1 MAIKKI
7 DHIGIAVKDISAALK
22 FYAEALGLENIGY
35 EVVEDQGVRVA
46 FLPVG
51 ESRFEL
57 LEPLNDESPVAKFI
71 AKRGEGIHHICLD
84 VENVTETLEDMKGRG
99 LQLIDQQPRPGA
111 HHKNIAFVHPK
122 ASGGVLIELS
132 QDAPGFHEGMPLV
145 TGEEAL
151 NKG

>member
-7 DHIGIAVKDISAALK
+7 DHIGIAVKDINSVLG
-22 FYAEALGLENIGY
+22 FYAEALGLENLGY

-51 ESRFEL
+51 ESRIEL
-57 LEPLNDESPVAKFI
+57 LEPLDENSPIAKAI

-84 VENVTETLEDMKGRG
+84 VENVSETLEEMKERG

-111 HHKNIAFVHPK
+111 HHKEIAFVHPK
-122 ASGGVLIELS
+122 ASNGVLIELS
-132 QDAPGFHEGMPLV
+132 QDAPGYRDGHKIE
-145 TGEEAL
+145 
-151 NKG
+151 